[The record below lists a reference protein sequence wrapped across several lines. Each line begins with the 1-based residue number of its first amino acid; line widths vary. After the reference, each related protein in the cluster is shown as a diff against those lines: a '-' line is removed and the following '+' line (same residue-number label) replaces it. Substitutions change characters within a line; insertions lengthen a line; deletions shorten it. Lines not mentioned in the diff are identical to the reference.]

1 MNTADTVR
9 AQSRKDPMQL
19 EHEIDQQ
26 RDHIGEIIHA
36 LENKLSPG
44 EIFDRVLGSGKGGRE
59 FAGNLADTVKANPM
73 PTMLTVAGLA
83 WLAASSNR
91 SHTTAVTTT
100 TTSDK
105 PGMSERVDHAR
116 ERVGHARERVSST
129 MGSAKQRI
137 GESTHHAMDS
147 ARLKARRGKEGFDHM
162 LDDNPMAVGAMAIA
176 AGALLGAMLPPT
188 RKEDE
193 LIGPMRDRFADD
205 AKHAARSGYDKV
217 AETGREVTRPDS
229 AASTQSTTTTST
241 STTYTGA
248 PSPRPG
254 L

>member
-9 AQSRKDPMQL
+9 AQSRKDPVQL

-44 EIFDRVLGSGKGGRE
+44 EIFDKVLGSGKGGRE

-73 PTMLTVAGLA
+73 PTLLTVAGLA
-83 WLAASSNR
+83 WLAASSNK

-100 TTSDK
+100 TTASDK
-105 PGMSERVDHAR
+105 PGMG
-116 ERVGHARERVSST
+116 ERVGQARERVSSK
-129 MGSAKQRI
+129 MGSAKQRV

-162 LDDNPMAVGAMAIA
+162 LDDNPMAIGAMAIA
-176 AGALLGAMLPPT
+176 AGALLGAMLPST

-205 AKHAARSGYDKV
+205 AKHAARSGYDKM
-217 AETGREVTRPDS
+217 AETGREVTKGDS
-229 AASTQSTTTTST
+229 ASTGTTQSTTTST
-241 STTYTGA
+241 TTTYT
-248 PSPRPG
+248 SPRPG

>member
-44 EIFDRVLGSGKGGRE
+44 EIFDKVLGNGKGGRE
-59 FAGNLADTVKANPM
+59 FAGNLARTVRDNPM
-73 PTMLTVAGLA
+73 PTLLTVAGLA
-83 WLAASSNR
+83 WLYTGSHAS
-91 SHTTAVTTT
+91 HATTT

-105 PGMSERVDHAR
+105 PGIG
-116 ERVGHARERVSST
+116 ERVGHAREQMSGR
-129 MGSAKQRI
+129 MDSAKQHV
-137 GESTHHAMDS
+137 GDSAHHAMES
-147 ARLKARRGKEGFDHM
+147 ARMRARSGKQGFEHM
-162 LDDNPMAVGAMAIA
+162 LDDNPMAIGAMAIA

-205 AKHAARSGYDKV
+205 ARHAARSGYDTM
-217 AETGREVTRPDS
+217 AETGREVTAGEHDGS
-229 AASTQSTTTTST
+229 GGAHSTTTST
-241 STTYTGA
+241 TT
-248 PSPRPG
+248 PSGTSARPG